1 MSKAPLRTTCG
12 GASFVSWM
20 SPELAVRTCCEQV
33 GVGGAC
39 IFESILQAKW
49 AAYTSNGIFGVPSVN
64 KRLGL
69 MVESRLAGQFVR
81 SKLHW
86 VPNIDGMYG
95 FCRFLMALAG
105 AALLN
110 TPYFARSG
118 AGYLKPKCVC
128 ALIVC
133 NLQRDLCKME
143 IENGLLSK
151 TNTLGFAAVRF
162 SRVLCFRCG

>member
-1 MSKAPLRTTCG
+1 MNR
-12 GASFVSWM
+12 W
-20 SPELAVRTCCEQV
+20 

-39 IFESILQAKW
+39 IFASILQTKW

-69 MVESRLAGQFVR
+69 VVESRLTGRLVR
-81 SKLHW
+81 FKLYR
-86 VPNIDGMYG
+86 VPKIDGMYG

-118 AGYLKPKCVC
+118 AGYLKQSAYALSLYAIYNEIYAKWKLKMDCFPKP
-128 ALIVC
+128 IHWI
-133 NLQRDLCKME
+133 LQR
-143 IENGLLSK
+143 S
-151 TNTLGFAAVRF
+151 GFPT
-162 SRVLCFRCG
+162 S